1 LKKIQ
6 KKTTFQKKKKENLL
20 TLSVSSHFPSESF
33 PTKTR
38 KKEKEKEKEKRKK
51 EP

>member
-6 KKTTFQKKKKENLL
+6 KKTTFQKKKENLL

-38 KKEKEKEKEKRKK
+38 KKEKEKEKRKK